1 LPTRHIG
8 SILTKMESIK
18 LTEEEIKRIL
28 EVQTS
33 RQSNFLELGQLE
45 AYQYDIDTR
54 KDELFEI
61 LEQIRKTDQELGKEL
76 NEKYGDGSIDLEKG
90 EFIPQEKA

>member
-1 LPTRHIG
+1 
-8 SILTKMESIK
+8 MENRK
-18 LTEEEIKRIL
+18 LTEDEIKNIQEL
-28 EVQTS
+28 QGK
-33 RQSNFLELGQLE
+33 RQSSILELGNLE

-54 KDELFEI
+54 KDELFAVLDE
-61 LEQIRKTDQELGKEL
+61 LRKSDQELGKEL

>member
-1 LPTRHIG
+1 
-8 SILTKMESIK
+8 MENQK
-18 LTEEEIKRIL
+18 LTEEEIKNIQEL
-28 EVQTS
+28 QS
-33 RQSNFLELGQLE
+33 KRQSSILELGNLE

-54 KDELFEI
+54 KDELFAVLDE
-61 LEQIRKTDQELGKEL
+61 LRKSDQELGKEL

>member
-1 LPTRHIG
+1 
-8 SILTKMESIK
+8 MENQK
-18 LTEEEIKRIL
+18 LTEEEIKSIQEL
-28 EVQTS
+28 QS
-33 RQSNFLELGQLE
+33 KRQGSILELGNLE

-54 KDELFEI
+54 KDELFAVLDE
-61 LEQIRKTDQELGKEL
+61 LRKSDQELGKEL

>member
-1 LPTRHIG
+1 
-8 SILTKMESIK
+8 MENQK
-18 LTEEEIKRIL
+18 LTEDEIKNIQEL
-28 EVQTS
+28 QGK
-33 RQSNFLELGQLE
+33 RQSSILELGNLE

-54 KDELFEI
+54 KDELFAVLDE
-61 LEQIRKTDQELGKEL
+61 LRKSDQELGKEL